1 MAVRLSARLS
11 QIASYIGAGES
22 VCDVGTDHGF
32 IPIFLAEQGGHDPVI
47 MSDVSKGSL
56 AKAVS
61 DAEEEL
67 SGKDIP
73 QARLG
78 DGLDVLEPG
87 EVDDI
92 VIAGMG
98 GLQILDIMTWDF
110 VKTLS
115 YRKYILQ
122 PRRDSAILR
131 KWLEINKFTI
141 IEQCI
146 VPENGRFSEI
156 LCVST
161 DGAEARDI
169 GFYEQK
175 TLLEVFDNDPDLLAR
190 YEYPD
195 GLIDPSETGIEMR
208 YFNSELDK
216 SLMIIDKIRQNS
228 EAKDALDLHLAR
240 VRRLE
245 KLCGK
250 KN

>member
-67 SGKDIP
+67 SGKDLP

-195 GLIDPSETGIEMR
+195 GLKDPSETGIEMR
-208 YFNSELDK
+208 YFNSEHDK
-216 SLMIIDKIRQNS
+216 ILMIIDKIRQNS

>member
-169 GFYEQK
+169 GFYERK

-216 SLMIIDKIRQNS
+216 SLIIIDKIRQNS

-240 VRRLE
+240 LRRLE